1 MEQKMNEEDDISE
14 LERKKKEIDDEKV
27 KNFETQLSKKREEEL
42 TIEKQKI
49 IQKKAEEKER

>member
-1 MEQKMNEEDDISE
+1 MNEEDDISE